1 MGHALSKVSLRFSK
15 LYSFLSENKMHLS
28 KELSQKISEHLK
40 GLRSSFEKSI
50 STPGEEDTR
59 TANPFEEE
67 EEYFQAAQLSIKEKE
82 KLIELS
88 TDNTLKAEFKG
99 KSLSNFLYRIYPA
112 F

>member
-1 MGHALSKVSLRFSK
+1 
-15 LYSFLSENKMHLS
+15 MHLS